1 MTDLEKRIKAKI
13 PGPDTGI
20 EIRRTMCGLQ
30 IVSTFTGKIVSKLH

>member
-20 EIRRTMCGLQ
+20 EIRRCMCD
-30 IVSTFTGKIVSKLH
+30 ICSAAMN

>member
-20 EIRRTMCGLQ
+20 ETDAPCVISVLREC
-30 IVSTFTGKIVSKLH
+30 IVESMLM